1 MAVPKRRVSH
11 TRAAKRRTHYK
22 VTLPMPVKDKDGS
35 WKMPHRVN
43 PTTGQYKQQMI
54 KIAIDAMGGDFGPA
68 PIVEGVL
75 QALSE
80 ASFEAILVGKRAEIE
95 SLVPKGLESR
105 ISYEE
110 ASDVFDMDEMATDAL
125 KRKDSSIYKAI
136 ELVRNGSADAVVSA
150 GHSGA
155 TMSLATL
162 RIGRLDGVSRPPIA
176 TLMPTIIRGKK
187 TLVLDVGA
195 NVDCKPEHLFEFAV
209 MSEAYAQQ
217 ILRIQKP
224 KISLLSNGEEDCKGN
239 ETSKAAFELLKKMD
253 NFVGN
258 AEGNQVFDG
267 SVDIIVCDGFVG
279 NILLKTAEGV
289 SGAISK
295 IIKRNIKESAIA
307 MIGAVLLKRVF
318 KKLKNDV
325 DYDEYGGAP
334 LLGVKKCTIISHGKS
349 SPKAIKNAIFQSIKF
364 SKSNIN
370 EQIISKLASYN
381 Q

>member
-1 MAVPKRRVSH
+1 
-11 TRAAKRRTHYK
+11 
-22 VTLPMPVKDKDGS
+22 
-35 WKMPHRVN
+35 
-43 PTTGQYKQQMI
+43 MI

-75 QALSE
+75 QALNE

-95 SLVPKGLESR
+95 PLVPKGLESR

-110 ASDVFDMDEMATDAL
+110 ASDVFDMYEMATDAL

-217 ILRIQKP
+217 ILHTQKP

-295 IIKRNIKESAIA
+295 IIKRNVKESAIA

-370 EQIISKLASYN
+370 EQIISKLESYN